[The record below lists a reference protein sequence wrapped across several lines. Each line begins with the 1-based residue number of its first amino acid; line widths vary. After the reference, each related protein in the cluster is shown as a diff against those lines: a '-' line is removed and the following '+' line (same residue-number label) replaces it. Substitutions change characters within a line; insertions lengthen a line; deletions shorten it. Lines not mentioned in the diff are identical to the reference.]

1 MCVCDEKSVWNVFFG
16 NELAEVGRT
25 KRRGSG
31 ASHFSLLCVCCLP
44 VFLLSPML
52 IWSSP
57 EKLFVWQESLSH
69 WNEGR
74 KLGKKKWANL
84 RESKLTWGSSR
95 PFDTFVV
102 VTFIRAFWPEG
113 VRFHTC
119 SAVLS
124 FFFLLLPSTLVCV
137 AFGGQQSGR
146 ERERERMTLFS
157 TLPALP
163 IWISYGPLS
172 GCGVTGL
179 GSKPWAWEISFSPPR
194 RKRRHQD
201 FQQLIW
207 ERKERESR
215 RRRTQKMEISNFI
228 TKELF
233 NWFVIN

>member
-119 SAVLS
+119 SL
-124 FFFLLLPSTLVCV
+124 FLLLLLLPSTLVCV

-146 ERERERMTLFS
+146 ERERGWPFFS

-201 FQQLIW
+201 FSAVDMRTKGK
-207 ERKERESR
+207 RKPKKNSKNENLEFHNK
-215 RRRTQKMEISNFI
+215 RTI
-228 TKELF
+228 
-233 NWFVIN
+233 

>member
-102 VTFIRAFWPEG
+102 VTFIKGFLARGRPFSYLFSLSSSSSSSIHFGLRSLWWPTEW
-113 VRFHTC
+113 
-119 SAVLS
+119 
-124 FFFLLLPSTLVCV
+124 
-137 AFGGQQSGR
+137 
-146 ERERERMTLFS
+146 ERERERMTLFFHPPGPTYLNLLRAS
-157 TLPALP
+157 FGLRCYRVGFKTL
-163 IWISYGPLS
+163 
-172 GCGVTGL
+172 GVGNLVFPPTAQTTPPGF
-179 GSKPWAWEISFSPPR
+179 FSS
-194 RKRRHQD
+194 
-201 FQQLIW
+201 W
-207 ERKERESR
+207 YENERKEKAEEEEELKKWKSR
-215 RRRTQKMEISNFI
+215 IS
-228 TKELF
+228 
-233 NWFVIN
+233 

>member
-1 MCVCDEKSVWNVFFG
+1 MLSTCFSPFANVDLILPRKSFCVTRV
-16 NELAEVGRT
+16 
-25 KRRGSG
+25 
-31 ASHFSLLCVCCLP
+31 
-44 VFLLSPML
+44 
-52 IWSSP
+52 
-57 EKLFVWQESLSH
+57 SLSH

-119 SAVLS
+119 SLS
-124 FFFLLLPSTLVCV
+124 LSLSSSSSSIL
-137 AFGGQQSGR
+137 FGLRSLWWPTEW
-146 ERERERMTLFS
+146 ERERERGWPFFPPSRPYLFES
-157 TLPALP
+157 L
-163 IWISYGPLS
+163 
-172 GCGVTGL
+172 TGL
-179 GSKPWAWEISFSPPR
+179 FRAAVLPGWVQNLGRGKSRFPPHGANDATR
-194 RKRRHQD
+194 I

-207 ERKERESR
+207 ERKERES

>member
-31 ASHFSLLCVCCLP
+31 ASHFSLLCCLP

-57 EKLFVWQESLSH
+57 EKTFCVTRVSLSH

-119 SAVLS
+119 SL
-124 FFFLLLPSTLVCV
+124 FLLLLLLPSTLVCV

-146 ERERERMTLFS
+146 ERERGWPFFPPSRPYLFES
-157 TLPALP
+157 L
-163 IWISYGPLS
+163 
-172 GCGVTGL
+172 TGL
-179 GSKPWAWEISFSPPR
+179 FRAAVLPGWVQNLGRGKSRFPPHGANDATR
-194 RKRRHQD
+194 I

-207 ERKERESR
+207 ERKERES

>member
-31 ASHFSLLCVCCLP
+31 ASHFSLLCCLP

-57 EKLFVWQESLSH
+57 EKTFCVTRVSLSH

-119 SAVLS
+119 SL
-124 FFFLLLPSTLVCV
+124 FLLLLLLPSTLVCV

-146 ERERERMTLFS
+146 ERERGWPFFS